1 METVNGSQST
11 RNVLYYFFL
20 FFSKVK
26 DGRSYYPL
34 RPMYDEW
41 DGQNQAVG

>member
-1 METVNGSQST
+1 MDPKAQEMFFII
-11 RNVLYYFFL
+11 FFL